1 MIINQSS
8 PLCVHTCMQ
17 RFVSVWRKRFGED
30 VDQDSI
36 YIIAVDRVLQLEDI
50 QEVDLIT

>member
-1 MIINQSS
+1 MIIDKNSS
-8 PLCVHTCMQ
+8 LGVHVYVQ
-17 RFVSVWRKRFGED
+17 RFVSVWRKRFGEE

-50 QEVDLIT
+50 QEVELIT

>member
-1 MIINQSS
+1 MIINQNSS
-8 PLCVHTCMQ
+8 LCVHVSTQ
-17 RFVSVWRKRFGED
+17 RFVSVWRKRFGEE

-50 QEVDLIT
+50 QEVELIA